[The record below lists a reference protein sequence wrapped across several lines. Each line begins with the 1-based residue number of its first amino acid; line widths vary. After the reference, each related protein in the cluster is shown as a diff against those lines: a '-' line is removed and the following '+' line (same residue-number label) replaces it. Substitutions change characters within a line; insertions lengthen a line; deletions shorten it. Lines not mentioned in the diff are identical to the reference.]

1 MEPEEVVQWTS
12 LSRSDAEYQEVQKA
26 FISAWSPIRHRR
38 AFQTAQ
44 ATPEVAPPIAK
55 IFKITVSRTI
65 ASQHKEYME
74 NSAKSIIRLFHG
86 TTYVCKLLESQSAP
100 CVEQV
105 CPVCQIA
112 RTGFKTSKSRQSQRS
127 IWFSSSS
134 SYSHPYTSFRNG
146 AETCAMFLCDVAATA
161 TSTYNWIFTIDT
173 DAVESLITQVPEPGQ
188 RHMNDPTDE
197 SDDEMMN
204 GGGLSPP
211 EPPSPSFPTKLK
223 LDLRGTRIEI
233 DRETLVSLPES
244 ILIVMFP
251 NGLVLGR
258 QHMDEYD
265 DDDDEAGSDDSVAI
279 EDQVI
284 YVDFDPACLD
294 YVLRFYE
301 SAQRAFAEGRS
312 PQAMAAAAAMA
323 AGGLTSLS
331 AAQNPLL
338 TKQAIIVLREELDY
352 FAIPPKGDSAMGT
365 RSLPPSAAANAGEGS
380 SAEAAVVTA
389 APRDLVD
396 FGHNMH
402 ALKTECGIYLLGQNK
417 IFTALQRNINKENN
431 VAEQHL
437 IDMLCVSGFSREDE
451 WGYRAVEPQ
460 KTSIVSIALVMLK
473 TTGQGNQMATA
484 QKLLLFWRKPARKC
498 WWDGMEV
505 QVGGDKK
512 VPVRLWARRT
522 WTLELALV

>member
-1 MEPEEVVQWTS
+1 M
-12 LSRSDAEYQEVQKA
+12 
-26 FISAWSPIRHRR
+26 
-38 AFQTAQ
+38 
-44 ATPEVAPPIAK
+44 
-55 IFKITVSRTI
+55 
-65 ASQHKEYME
+65 
-74 NSAKSIIRLFHG
+74 
-86 TTYVCKLLESQSAP
+86 
-100 CVEQV
+100 
-105 CPVCQIA
+105 
-112 RTGFKTSKSRQSQRS
+112 
-127 IWFSSSS
+127 
-134 SYSHPYTSFRNG
+134 
-146 AETCAMFLCDVAATA
+146 
-161 TSTYNWIFTIDT
+161 STQ
-173 DAVESLITQVPEPGQ
+173 VESLITQVPEPGQ
-188 RHMNDPTDE
+188 HAFVDPADE
-197 SDDEMMN
+197 SDDDMN

-211 EPPSPSFPTKLK
+211 EPPSPTFPTKLK

-251 NGLVLGR
+251 NGLILGR
-258 QHMDEYD
+258 QHSIADDEYD
-265 DDDDEAGSDDSVAI
+265 DDDGAGSDDSVAI

-294 YVLRFYE
+294 YVLRFYD

-323 AGGLTSLS
+323 AGGLNSIS

-352 FAIPPKGDSAMGT
+352 FAIPPKGEAGKGT
-365 RSLPPSAAANAGEGS
+365 RTLPPPTESSADGKAVAAAADPGG
-380 SAEAAVVTA
+380 
-389 APRDLVD
+389 LVD
-396 FGHNMH
+396 FGVNMH
-402 ALKTECGIYLLGQNK
+402 ALKTECGVYLLGQNK

-484 QKLLLFWRKPARKC
+484 QKLLLFWRKPA
-498 WWDGMEV
+498 
-505 QVGGDKK
+505 
-512 VPVRLWARRT
+512 
-522 WTLELALV
+522 

>member
-1 MEPEEVVQWTS
+1 M
-12 LSRSDAEYQEVQKA
+12 
-26 FISAWSPIRHRR
+26 
-38 AFQTAQ
+38 
-44 ATPEVAPPIAK
+44 
-55 IFKITVSRTI
+55 
-65 ASQHKEYME
+65 
-74 NSAKSIIRLFHG
+74 
-86 TTYVCKLLESQSAP
+86 TTQ
-100 CVEQV
+100 
-105 CPVCQIA
+105 
-112 RTGFKTSKSRQSQRS
+112 
-127 IWFSSSS
+127 
-134 SYSHPYTSFRNG
+134 
-146 AETCAMFLCDVAATA
+146 
-161 TSTYNWIFTIDT
+161 
-173 DAVESLITQVPEPGQ
+173 VESLITQVPEPGQ
-188 RHMNDPTDE
+188 RHMNDPADE

-251 NGLVLGR
+251 NGLILGR
-258 QHMDEYD
+258 QHMDDEYD
-265 DDDDEAGSDDSVAI
+265 DDDDAGSDDSVAI

-352 FAIPPKGDSAMGT
+352 FSIPPKGESAMGT
-365 RSLPPSAAANAGEGS
+365 RSLPLTAAANAGS
-380 SAEAAVVTA
+380 STGAAVVA
-389 APRDLVD
+389 AVPSGLVD
-396 FGHNMH
+396 FGTNMH
-402 ALKTECGIYLLGQNK
+402 ALKTECGVYLLGQNK

-484 QKLLLFWRKPARKC
+484 QKLLLFWRKPAVCLFLLSFFILLKNKKRQCFAPHFMRLYAVLFSLLSSLLYFGGYYCVYEYDFWGK
-498 WWDGMEV
+498 EV
-505 QVGGDKK
+505 RCEAKEGLLLNIFTYY
-512 VPVRLWARRT
+512 R
-522 WTLELALV
+522 